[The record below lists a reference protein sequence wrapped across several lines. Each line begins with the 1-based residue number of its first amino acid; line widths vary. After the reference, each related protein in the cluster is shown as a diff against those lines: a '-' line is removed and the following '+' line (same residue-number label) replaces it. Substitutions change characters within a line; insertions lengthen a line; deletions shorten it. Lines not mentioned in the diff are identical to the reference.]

1 MHAQVD
7 NDQPLD
13 SFLGFRGIGK
23 NSGRLTVEDLSNI
36 RLKKGSLVFLASC
49 DTNNV
54 LSGEGLVSLAW
65 GMMGSGATTVI
76 SAQWEANDK
85 LTGLFTKKFYDYY
98 KHGFSSAEALQKA
111 SLDLIKDKSSNM
123 HEPYYWADFTL
134 NGDFR

>member
-85 LTGLFTKKFYDYY
+85 LTGVFSNAFYKYLKQGY
-98 KHGFSSAEALQKA
+98 SSAEAIQRA
-111 SLDLIKDKSSNM
+111 SLEMIKNKSSSM